1 MAVVESSVELKAGID
16 EVFRFISNPKNIER
30 VYPKEMRFR
39 VLEMPDEIGEGSVVK
54 MSARLLGQV
63 FTWHT
68 VIKEF
73 NPPYGFVD
81 EAIDSPFRYWRHTH
95 RVYTV
100 DGRCVM
106 HDRIEFS
113 TILGSIG
120 DRLAIRMI
128 SNILEYRNELIRG
141 LFDGEGLD
149 TNTIENRYRIRNPTV
164 ISMRNGTILSSVMIA
179 LALIIPF
186 FTPYI
191 LWAELILLPLA
202 WILLWFFTHDIAH
215 LVVGR
220 MVGIRFSHY
229 YIGLSNI
236 VNAVRLP
243 PRYRLLFVALGLK
256 IDRTNS
262 KNSRL
267 GYTAMYLAGPLA
279 SMLTPFYVPIYALTN
294 NHSME
299 ISILLLIASILNLT
313 VGSVMS
319 SKHGCIRKGV
329 RAYTRHS

>member
-1 MAVVESSVELKAGID
+1 MVVVESRVELDANID

-30 VYPKEMRFR
+30 VYPKEMKFR

-63 FTWHT
+63 FTWRT
-68 VIKEF
+68 MIREF

-95 RVYTV
+95 RLYTM
-100 DGRCVM
+100 DSRCIM

-120 DRLAIRMI
+120 DRLAIKMI

-141 LFDGEGLD
+141 LFDGESLD
-149 TNTIENRYRIRNPTV
+149 TSTIESRYRVNNPTV
-164 ISMRNGTILSSVMIA
+164 ISIRNGTILSSVMIV
-179 LALIIPF
+179 LALLIPL
-186 FTPYI
+186 FTPDT
-191 LWAELILLPLA
+191 LWLELILLPLA
-202 WILLWFFTHDIAH
+202 WVLLWFFTHDMAH

-220 MVGIRFSHY
+220 IVGIRFSHY
-229 YIGLSNI
+229 YIGLSNL
-236 VNAVRLP
+236 VNAIHLP
-243 PRYRLLFVALGLK
+243 PKYRLLLIALGLK
-256 IDRTNS
+256 IDRNKS
-262 KNSRL
+262 KNSRY
-267 GYTAMYLAGPLA
+267 GYTVMYLAGPLA
-279 SMLTPFYVPIYALTN
+279 SMLTPFYVPIYALLN
-294 NHSME
+294 NHSIE
-299 ISILLLIASILNLT
+299 VSLLLLIASILNLT

-329 RAYTRHS
+329 RALTRH

>member
-1 MAVVESSVELKAGID
+1 MVVVECRVELKAGID
-16 EVFRFISNPKNIER
+16 EVFRFVSNPKNIER
-30 VYPKEMRFR
+30 VYPKEMKFR
-39 VLEMPDEIGEGSVVK
+39 VLEMPDEIGEGSMVK

-95 RVYTV
+95 RLYTM
-100 DGRCVM
+100 DDRCVM

-120 DRLAIRMI
+120 DRLAIKMI
-128 SNILEYRNELIRG
+128 SNILEYRNELIRN
-141 LFDGEGLD
+141 LFDGESLD
-149 TNTIENRYRIRNPTV
+149 MSTVESRYRINNPTV
-164 ISMRNGTILSSVMIA
+164 ISIRNGTILSSVMIA
-179 LALIIPF
+179 LALIIPL
-186 FTPYI
+186 FTPDT
-191 LWAELILLPLA
+191 LWVELILLPLA

-220 MVGIRFSHY
+220 IVGIRFSHY

-236 VNAVRLP
+236 VNAIRLP
-243 PRYRLLFVALGLK
+243 PKYRLLLIALGLK
-256 IDRTNS
+256 IDRVNS
-262 KNSRL
+262 KSSRY
-267 GYTAMYLAGPLA
+267 GYTVMYLAGPLA
-279 SMLTPFYVPIYALTN
+279 SMLTPFYVPIYTLLN
-294 NHSME
+294 NHSIE
-299 ISILLLIASILNLT
+299 ISLLLLIASILNLT

-319 SKHGCIRKGV
+319 SRHGCIRKGV
-329 RAYTRHS
+329 RAYTKRL